1 MRKRLVVFVL
11 AAVTVAYAND
21 TKVSPDLQKVTTPSA
36 TVVVQHNQP
45 PSLLDLQF
53 LLGLAGSILN
63 GLPLV
68 ADCQYTGALQPGE
81 PEVHQPGPPLQTEPD
96 ERSAGGERVCGV
108 AIIDSGVINHPDLKG
123 GLFGGSRVVCVE
135 PELRSGNNQCQ

>member
-11 AAVTVAYAND
+11 APVTVAYAND

-53 LLGLAGSILN
+53 LLGLAG
-63 GLPLV
+63 
-68 ADCQYTGALQPGE
+68 
-81 PEVHQPGPPLQTEPD
+81 
-96 ERSAGGERVCGV
+96 
-108 AIIDSGVINHPDLKG
+108 
-123 GLFGGSRVVCVE
+123 
-135 PELRSGNNQCQ
+135 